1 MSRFWAGLAGL
12 AAVLALASAAQA
24 AGPAVTFAPPTFV
37 SKTLAGGEPLVMTDP
52 RTGTLVYTSHEGTTH
67 LYGPGFF
74 SPVGVPDFI
83 ANYRNQVN
91 IWTSSDSGATWKID
105 DLAGAGFNTDPS
117 KSQGFSDPDLTMD
130 ESGRIYD
137 TGIDLANDAVFSS
150 QDGGRSWDKGTVQC
164 HDGDRPWLAGGK
176 PNQMFMATDTEE
188 GSLSGSGHTIFRSTD
203 GGNTC
208 DPTGTEDFGPY
219 SDGGSYTGFG
229 KLYYDH
235 QNGKLVE
242 PALFDSDNDGNF
254 DNGVGVSVGT
264 YGGKFTPTKA
274 STDKVF
280 GHWPAIAIDPSGT
293 IYLVWDTA
301 PTTGGASD
309 ACGNPPPAP
318 NAIKLAVSHDFGK
331 TYSTPTTIA
340 APQNARA
347 FWPWVVAGDPGKLS
361 IVWYQ
366 TNQLVDVDCQKSD
379 VFVYDAQVFGADT
392 AQPQI
397 TVTKAMDRPVSANSV
412 CQGGTTCV
420 AESFDPN
427 GSKDRRLGD
436 FFTNAV
442 DQRGCVM
449 IATGDATQ
457 TDPVTGAPLPVSV
470 PLFIRQDSGE
480 PLVGS
485 TPCKPLPQTGAAHC
499 ADNSPPVTSYRRGK
513 AVFARGRQFALG
525 GKARD
530 RGCGGHVQRVQ
541 VALAKRTVGARAS
554 HRATKSCRFV
564 KANGKLTKPRSCSR
578 RVWLRPRGTSAWKLV
593 IHRRLPAGFYKVWA
607 RSVDR
612 AFNRER
618 ISRRN
623 TRTFRIRTT

>member
-1 MSRFWAGLAGL
+1 MRAIRVGLVALAATLGL
-12 AAVLALASAAQA
+12 AASVQA
-24 AGPAVTFAPPTFV
+24 AGPPVTFAPPVYV
-37 SKTLAGGEPLVMTDP
+37 SKTLAGGEPLVMLDP
-52 RTGTLVYTSHEGTTH
+52 RSGTLVYTSHEGTTH

-74 SPVGVPDFI
+74 SPVEVPDFI

-91 IWTSSDSGATWKID
+91 IWTSSDGGATWKVD
-105 DLAGAGFNTDPS
+105 DLAGEGFNTNPA

-130 ESGRIYD
+130 EGGRIYD

-150 QDGGRSWDKGTVQC
+150 QDGGKSWDKGTVQC

-176 PNQMFMATDTEE
+176 PNQVFMATDTEE
-188 GSLSGSGHTIFRSTD
+188 GSLSGSGHTIFQSTD

-208 DPTGTEDFGPY
+208 GLTGTPDFGAY
-219 SDGGSYTGFG
+219 SGGGNYTGFG

-242 PALFDSDNDGNF
+242 PALFDSDGDGNY

-264 YGGKFTPTKA
+264 FGGKFTPTKV
-274 STDKVF
+274 SGDKVY
-280 GHWPAIAIDPSGT
+280 GHWPAIAIDPAGT

-301 PTTGGASD
+301 ATTTGPAD

-318 NAIKLAVSHDFGK
+318 NQIKLAVSHDFGK
-331 TYSTPTTIA
+331 TFSAPITIA
-340 APQNARA
+340 APANARA
-347 FWPWVVAGDPGKLS
+347 FWPWIVAGDPGKLS

-379 VFVYDAQVFGADT
+379 VYVYDAQVFGADT
-392 AQPQI
+392 AQPQV
-397 TVTKAMDRPVSANSV
+397 TVVKAMDRPVSANSV
-412 CQGGTTCV
+412 CQGGTECV

-442 DQRGCVM
+442 DQRGCVL

-470 PLFIRQDSGE
+470 PLFIRQDSGA

-485 TPCKPLPQTGAAHC
+485 TPCKPLPQNGTAQC
-499 ADNSPPVTSYRRGK
+499 ADTKAPVTTYRRGRAVFARKRRFVLRGK
-513 AVFARGRQFALG
+513 AV
-525 GKARD
+525 D
-530 RGCGGHVQRVQ
+530 RGCGGRVARVQ
-541 VALAKRTVGARAS
+541 VALAKRAVGGFIA
-554 HRATKSCRFV
+554 HRRTKSCRFLR
-564 KANGKLTKPRSCSR
+564 ANGRFTKPRSCSR
-578 RVWLRPRGTSAWKLV
+578 RVWLRAHGTRTWTLTVKR
-593 IHRRLPAGFYKVWA
+593 HLPVGFYKVWA

-612 AFNRER
+612 AFNREG
-618 ISRRN
+618 ITRRN
-623 TRTFRIRTT
+623 TRTFRIRR

>member
-1 MSRFWAGLAGL
+1 MRRFGVVL
-12 AAVLALASAAQA
+12 AALALACTASAAHA
-24 AGPAVTFAPPTFV
+24 AGPAVTFSPPVYV
-37 SKTLAGGEPLVMTDP
+37 SHTLAGGEPLVMSDP
-52 RTGTLVYTSHEGTTH
+52 RSGTLVYTSHEGTTH

-91 IWTSSDSGATWKID
+91 IWTSTDSGATWKLV
-105 DLAGAGFNTDPS
+105 DLAGSGFNTNPAQ
-117 KSQGFSDPDLTMD
+117 SQGFSDPDLTMD
-130 ESGRIYD
+130 EGGRIYD

-150 QDGGRSWDKGTVQC
+150 QDGGRTWDKGTVQC

-176 PNQMFMATDTEE
+176 PGQVFMATDTEE
-188 GSLSGSGHTIFRSTD
+188 GSVSGSGHRIFQSTD

-208 DPTGTEDFGPY
+208 GLTGTDDFGPAP
-219 SDGGSYTGFG
+219 DGGSYTGFG

-242 PALFDSDNDGNF
+242 PALFDSDGDGNY

-264 YGGKFTPTKA
+264 FGGKFTPTKV
-274 STDKVF
+274 SGGKVY
-280 GHWPAIAIDPSGT
+280 GHWPAIAIDPHGT

-301 PTTGGASD
+301 ATTGGASD
-309 ACGNPPPAP
+309 ACGNPPPAA
-318 NAIKLAVSHDFGK
+318 NQVKMAVSHDFGK
-331 TYSTPTTIA
+331 AFSSPVTIA

-347 FWPWVVAGDPGKLS
+347 FWPWIVAGDPGKVS

-397 TVTKAMDRPVSANSV
+397 TVTKAMNAPVSANSV
-412 CQGGTTCV
+412 CQGGTECV

-442 DQRGCVM
+442 DQRGCVV

-470 PLFIRQDSGE
+470 PLFIRQESGP

-485 TPCKPLPQTGAAHC
+485 TPCKPLSQTAGVRC
-499 ADNSPPVTSYRRGK
+499 ADNSAPVTTYRRGR
-513 AVFARGRQFALG
+513 AVFARRRQFVVR

-530 RGCGGHVQRVQ
+530 RGCGGRLQRVQ
-541 VALAKRTVGARAS
+541 VALAKRSGKRCSFVRSNRRFTRA
-554 HRATKSCRFV
+554 
-564 KANGKLTKPRSCSR
+564 RSCSK
-578 RVWLRPRGTSAWKLV
+578 RVWLAARGTSSWRLV
-593 IHRRLPAGFYKVWA
+593 IRRRLSAGHYKMWA
-607 RSVDR
+607 RSTDR

-618 ISRRN
+618 VSRRT
-623 TRTFRIRTT
+623 TRTFVIRG

>member
-1 MSRFWAGLAGL
+1 MKSIWVGVAGLTVA
-12 AAVLALASAAQA
+12 LALSFAPEAGA
-24 AGPAVTFAPPTFV
+24 AGPAVTFAPPVYV
-37 SKTLAGGEPLVMTDP
+37 SHTLAGGEPLVMSDP
-52 RTGTLVYTSHEGTTH
+52 RSGTLVYTSHEGTTH

-91 IWTSSDSGATWKID
+91 IWTSTDSGATWKVD
-105 DLAGAGFNTDPS
+105 NLAASGFNTNPAQ
-117 KSQGFSDPDLTMD
+117 SQGFSDPDLTMD
-130 ESGRIYD
+130 EGGRIYN

-150 QDGGRSWDKGTVQC
+150 QDGGRTWDKGTVQC

-176 PNQMFMATDTEE
+176 PNQVFMATDTEE
-188 GSLSGSGHTIFRSTD
+188 GSVSGSGHRIFQSTD

-208 DPTGTEDFGPY
+208 GLTGTDDFGPAPG
-219 SDGGSYTGFG
+219 GGSYTGFG

-242 PALFDSDNDGNF
+242 PALFDSDGDGNY

-264 YGGKFTPTKA
+264 FGGKFTPTKV
-274 STDKVF
+274 SGDKVY
-280 GHWPAIAIDPSGT
+280 GHWPAIAIDPGGT

-301 PTTGGASD
+301 TTTGGASD
-309 ACGNPPPAP
+309 ACGNPPPAA
-318 NAIKLAVSHDFGK
+318 NQIKMAVSHDFGK
-331 TYSTPTTIA
+331 TFSAPVTIA

-347 FWPWVVAGDPGKLS
+347 FWPWIVAGDPGKVS

-379 VFVYDAQVFGADT
+379 VFVYEAQVFGADT
-392 AQPQI
+392 GQPQI
-397 TVTKAMDRPVSANSV
+397 TVTKAMNAPVSANSV
-412 CQGGTTCV
+412 CQGGTECV
-420 AESFDPN
+420 AESFDPS

-442 DQRGCVM
+442 DQRGCVV

-470 PLFIRQDSGE
+470 PLFIRQESGP

-485 TPCKPLPQTGAAHC
+485 TPCKPLSQTSGARC
-499 ADNSPPVTSYRRGK
+499 ADNSAPLTTYRRGR
-513 AVFARGRQFALG
+513 AVFARRRQFVVRG
-525 GKARD
+525 TARD
-530 RGCGGHVQRVQ
+530 RGCGGRVQRVQ
-541 VALAKRTVGARAS
+541 VALARRSGKRCSFVRSGRRFTRA
-554 HRATKSCRFV
+554 
-564 KANGKLTKPRSCSR
+564 RSCSKR
-578 RVWLRPRGTSAWKLV
+578 LWLTARGTSSWRLV
-593 IHRRLPAGFYKVWA
+593 IRRRLPAGHYKMWA
-607 RSVDR
+607 RSTDR

-618 ISRRN
+618 VTRRT
-623 TRTFRIRTT
+623 TRTFVIRG

>member
-1 MSRFWAGLAGL
+1 MKRFVAVAI
-12 AAVLALASAAQA
+12 VLAFAWVPAGARG
-24 AGPAVTFAPPTFV
+24 AGPPVTFAPPVYV
-37 SKTLAGGEPLVMTDP
+37 SHTLAGGEPLVMSDP

-91 IWTSSDSGATWKID
+91 IWTSTDSGATWKVD
-105 DLAGAGFNTDPS
+105 DLAGSGFNTDPS

-130 ESGRIYD
+130 EGGRIYD

-150 QDGGRSWDKGTVQC
+150 QDGGRTWDKGTVQC

-176 PNQMFMATDTEE
+176 PNQVFMATDTEE
-188 GSLSGSGHTIFRSTD
+188 GSLSGSGHTIFQSTD

-208 DPTGTEDFGPY
+208 SLTGTQDFGRAPG
-219 SDGGSYTGFG
+219 GGSYTGFG

-235 QNGKLVE
+235 ENGKLVE
-242 PALFDSDNDGNF
+242 PTLFDSDGDGNY

-264 YGGKFTPTKA
+264 FGGKFTPTKV
-274 STDKVF
+274 SSDKVF
-280 GHWPAIAIDPSGT
+280 AHWPAIAIDPAAT

-301 PTTGGASD
+301 ATTGGAND

-318 NAIKLAVSHDFGK
+318 NQIKLAVSHDFGK
-331 TYSTPTTIA
+331 TFSAPITIS
-340 APQNARA
+340 APSNARA
-347 FWPWVVAGDPGKLS
+347 FWPWVIAGDPGKLS

-379 VFVYDAQVFGADT
+379 VFVYEAQVFGADT
-392 AQPQI
+392 AQPQV
-397 TVTKAMDRPVSANSV
+397 TVTKAMNSPVSANSV
-412 CQGGTTCV
+412 CQGGTECV
-420 AESFDPN
+420 AESFDPS

-442 DQRGCVM
+442 DAHGCVV

-470 PLFIRQDSGE
+470 PLFIRQDSGP
-480 PLVGS
+480 PLVGT
-485 TPCKPLPQTGAAHC
+485 TPCRPLSQTSALRC
-499 ADNSPPVTSYRRGK
+499 ADSSAPITSYRRGR
-513 AVFARGRQFALG
+513 AVFARRREFVLRGR
-525 GKARD
+525 ARD
-530 RGCGGHVQRVQ
+530 RGCGGRVGHVQ
-541 VALAKRTVGARAS
+541 VALAKRAVGARVS
-554 HRATKSCRFV
+554 HRVTRSCRFV
-564 KANGKLTKPRSCSR
+564 NARGKLTKPRSCAR
-578 RVWLRPRGTSAWKLV
+578 RLWLRARGTSSWKLV
-593 IHRRLPAGFYKVWA
+593 IRRRLPSGFYKVWA

-612 AFNRER
+612 AFNREHVT
-618 ISRRN
+618 RRN
-623 TRTFRIRTT
+623 TRTFRIRG